1 MDDRHEPDLAELQSR
16 FMLQQDTLDKL
27 SEVVWRQQ
35 KDLEILARRVTTLEK
50 RLAVARES
58 PDAGDAPP
66 DDPPPHY

>member
-1 MDDRHEPDLAELQSR
+1 MDDHHEPDLTELQSR

-35 KDLEILARRVTTLEK
+35 KDLEVLARRVTTLEK
-50 RLAVARES
+50 RLLVAHEA